1 MNSKISITKIGP
13 GYGKL
18 LSEIGR
24 QSFVES
30 HGPSASA
37 EVIDEYTARN
47 YTEQV
52 FEDMLAN
59 PDNHIHLLTVND
71 EPAGYSK
78 ISFNAAHSMVQSSH
92 AVKLDRLYLLNKFHD
107 LKLGHRL
114 LQFIIAYSQ
123 KFNQDCMWLFV
134 WKGNERAVKFYLK
147 AGFEIK
153 GSHDFKLTENH
164 SNPNHLMV
172 LDFNSRK

>member
-1 MNSKISITKIGP
+1 MNAEVLITKIGP

-18 LSEIGR
+18 LSELGR

-30 HGPSASA
+30 HGQSASA
-37 EVIDEYTARN
+37 EVIEEYTVRN

-52 FEDMLAN
+52 FEEMLS
-59 PDNHIHLLTVND
+59 DSRNHIHLMTVND

-78 ISFNAAHSMVQSSH
+78 ISFDALHPLVRSAQAA
-92 AVKLDRLYLLNKFHD
+92 KLDRLYLLNKFHD

-114 LQFIIAYSQ
+114 LQFNIAYSQ
-123 KFNQDCMWLFV
+123 KFNQDSMWLFV

-147 AGFEIK
+147 AGFEVK

>member
-1 MNSKISITKIGP
+1 MNSEISILKIGP
-13 GYGKL
+13 GCGKL
-18 LSEIGR
+18 LSELGR
-24 QSFVES
+24 QSFAES
-30 HGPSASA
+30 HGHSASV
-37 EVIDEYTARN
+37 EVINEYTTRN

-78 ISFNAAHSMVQSSH
+78 ICFDELHPLVQSAH

-114 LQFIIAYSQ
+114 LQFNIAYSK
-123 KFNQDCMWLFV
+123 KFNLDTMWLFV
-134 WKGNERAVKFYLK
+134 WKGNERAFKFYLK
-147 AGFEIK
+147 AGFEII